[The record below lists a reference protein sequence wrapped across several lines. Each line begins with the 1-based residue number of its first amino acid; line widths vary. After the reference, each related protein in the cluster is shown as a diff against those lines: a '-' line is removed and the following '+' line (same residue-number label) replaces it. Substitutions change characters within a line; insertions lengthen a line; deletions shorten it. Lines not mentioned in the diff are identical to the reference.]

1 MTSVSQSSDLMELD
15 RAIAIVKAIYQRCI
29 CATDVVE
36 KVNSLEGVSLS
47 QMLAAKDR
55 LQLENATSRS
65 VDGVR
70 RFYTVPDDRLIAA
83 AYALEHYDGDE
94 NAIVVVPGRDMFG
107 EPCRKALGVVQ
118 LEGLTDEEGEE

>member
-1 MTSVSQSSDLMELD
+1 MTPVSQSSDLMELD
-15 RAIAIVKAIYQRCI
+15 RAIAIVKAINQRCF
-29 CATDVVE
+29 CAMGIAD
-36 KVNSLEGVSLS
+36 KVDSLDGVSLS

-55 LQLENATSRS
+55 LQLESATSRS

-83 AYALEHYDGDE
+83 AYALQHYDGDD

-118 LEGLTDEEGEE
+118 LEGLTDQEGEE